1 MCRAGKIAKR
11 RLLSNSFHC
20 EPQLGNSMTATSTR
34 LLLAL
39 ACCLRVQA
47 VLAGPLDDIVNYREY
62 SATLSSS
69 GQPDT
74 DQLEAL
80 RDAGFERVVFLAF
93 SDHQD
98 SVPNEDRIV
107 KDLGMDYVHIPV
119 DWDAPSRSDFYAF
132 AGAMQR
138 EPNKKTVVHCQV
150 NFRASAFSFL
160 YRVLY
165 EGVPMDQ
172 AKDDMNAVWVPN
184 DTWRSLIFDT
194 LEENNVSPHCDTCLW
209 ERD

>member
-1 MCRAGKIAKR
+1 
-11 RLLSNSFHC
+11 
-20 EPQLGNSMTATSTR
+20 MTAKSTK
-34 LLLAL
+34 LLFAL
-39 ACCLRVQA
+39 ACCLPVQA
-47 VLAGPLDDIVNYREY
+47 LLAEPLDDIVNYREY

-69 GQPDT
+69 GQPNA
-74 DQLEAL
+74 DQLETL

-93 SDHQD
+93 SDND
-98 SVPNEDRIV
+98 GSIPNEDRIV

-132 AGAMQR
+132 AGAMQH
-138 EPNKKTVVHCQV
+138 EPDRKTLVHCQV

-165 EGVPMDQ
+165 EGVSIDQ
-172 AKDDMNAVWVPN
+172 AKEDMNAVWVPN
-184 DTWRSLIFDT
+184 GTWKNLIFDA
-194 LEENNVSPHCDTCLW
+194 LEENDVSPLCDTCLW

>member
-1 MCRAGKIAKR
+1 
-11 RLLSNSFHC
+11 
-20 EPQLGNSMTATSTR
+20 MTARSTR

-39 ACCLRVQA
+39 VSCLPIQA
-47 VLAGPLDDIVNYREY
+47 IHAGQLDDIVNYQEY

-69 GQPDT
+69 GQPDA
-74 DQLEAL
+74 DQLESL
-80 RDAGFERVVFLAF
+80 GEAGFERVVFLAF
-93 SDHQD
+93 SDHDD

-119 DWDAPSRSDFYAF
+119 EWDAPSRSDFYAF

-138 EPNKKTVVHCQV
+138 EPDKKTVIHCQV

-172 AKDDMNAVWVPN
+172 AKEDMNTVWVPN
-184 DTWRSLIFDT
+184 DTWRGLIFNT
-194 LEENNVSPHCDTCLW
+194 FEENGVSPHCETCLW
-209 ERD
+209 ESD